1 MRQVRTLR
9 RVRAVRW
16 VRWVLATIAF
26 ARPASAQELTIRGFG
41 DVQSAVYPQITPQD
55 DDRIAVDGRFRVE
68 PAYRPA
74 SWLVLSGSLEARADN
89 LELADRRWRL
99 DARDR
104 GQRRPALGLRQAGA
118 TIRKGTIA
126 VDLGKQFIRWGR
138 ADILNPTDRFAPR
151 DFLEVTDDEFLAVT
165 GARVQYERGSH
176 VFDVA
181 WVPLFT
187 PSRIPLPE
195 GRWAAAIPQT
205 LSAGGFV
212 DAGPVFPRRGQ
223 YGARWNVR
231 GSGYELSVSYFD
243 GFNHLPQF
251 TTQPVPGQPLVAVQR
266 TYAPIRMGGADAA
279 VPFRWFTVKGE
290 VAWLL
295 SSTTTADDVVLYV
308 VQLERQAGELSLVG
322 GYAGEV
328 VTEKRSMF
336 TFAPD
341 RGLTRAFLGRAGYT
355 LGPTR
360 DLAFEAA
367 VRQNLDGVWVKA
379 QYSEALDAHVRWTIA
394 GTIIGGDERD
404 FIGQY
409 RRNSHL
415 LATLRYS
422 F

>member
-1 MRQVRTLR
+1 
-9 RVRAVRW
+9 VRW
-16 VRWVLATIAF
+16 ARQVRWVLAIVAF
-26 ARPASAQELTIRGFG
+26 APPAAAQELTIRGFG
-41 DVQSAVYPQITPQD
+41 EVQSAVYPQVTPQD
-55 DDRIAVDGRFRVE
+55 DDRIAVDGRFRFE

-74 SWLVLSGSLEARADN
+74 SWLVLSGSFEARADN

-104 GQRRPALGLRQAGA
+104 GLRRPALALRQAGA

-176 VFDVA
+176 VLDVA

-205 LSAGGFV
+205 FSAGGFV
-212 DAGPVFPRRGQ
+212 DAGPVFPRRAQ
-223 YGARWNVR
+223 YGARWNVG

-266 TYAPIRMGGADAA
+266 TYAPLRMGGADAA

-290 VAWLL
+290 AAWLL

-322 GYAGEV
+322 GYAGEI
-328 VTEKRSMF
+328 VTEKRSIF

-367 VRQNLDGVWVKA
+367 VRQNLDGVWVKG